1 MHEQASRTNWLIFL
15 ALGLMWGSSY
25 LFIKIAVDD
34 FGTFTLVALR
44 LAIGAALLWVVIR
57 LAGQALP
64 RERRIYGHLVVMAV
78 VNIVIPFALITWAEQ
93 SVDSSLAAILTAP
106 VPLFAIV
113 IAPLFLH
120 DEPIRVNGVIG
131 LAVGFIGV
139 VVLTS
144 RDLSTAGSDLIGEIA
159 LLGAALSYASG
170 AVYAR
175 RNMRGVPPMIPAV
188 FQVTFALLISGTI
201 AIVLEHPWDARPGPE
216 AVVSII
222 WLGVVGSGFAYLA
235 MFRLLASWGATRT
248 TMVAYEI
255 PVVGIVLG
263 FLVLQEPIDGRLLAG
278 TALVVGGVA
287 LVNIRFGRRR
297 IFGRTPPAEATQ
309 VSGRT

>member
-1 MHEQASRTNWLIFL
+1 MHELASRTQWLLFL

-25 LFIKIAVDD
+25 LFIKLAVDD

-57 LAGQALP
+57 AAGQALP
-64 RERRIYGHLVVMAV
+64 REPRIYGHLVVMAV

-93 SVDSSLAAILTAP
+93 SVDSSIAAILSSA

-120 DEPIRVNGVIG
+120 DEPIRVNGLIG
-131 LAVGFIGV
+131 LAVGFVGV
-139 VVLTS
+139 IVLTS
-144 RDLSTAGSDLIGEIA
+144 NDLSIAGADVTGEIA
-159 LLGAALSYASG
+159 LLGAALSYAVG

-188 FQVTFALLISGTI
+188 FQVTFAMLIAGTI
-201 AIVLEHPWDARPGPE
+201 AIVLEHPWDARPDGE
-216 AVVSII
+216 AIFSIL
-222 WLGVVGSGFAYLA
+222 WLGILGSGLAYLA
-235 MFRLLASWGATRT
+235 MFRLLAVWGATRT
-248 TMVAYEI
+248 TLVAYEI

-263 FLVLQEPIDGRLLAG
+263 FLVLNEPIDGRLLIG

-287 LVNIRFGRRR
+287 LVNSRFGRRR
-297 IFGRTPPAEATQ
+297 LFGRVPPVEAT
-309 VSGRT
+309 

>member
-1 MHEQASRTNWLIFL
+1 MHEPESRTNWLIFL

-25 LFIKIAVDD
+25 LFIKLAVDD

-44 LAIGAALLWVVIR
+44 LVIGAALLWIVIR

-78 VNIVIPFALITWAEQ
+78 VNIVIPFALITWAER
-93 SVDSSLAAILTAP
+93 SVPSSIAAILTSA

-120 DEPIRVNGVIG
+120 DEPIRVNGVVG
-131 LAVGFIGV
+131 LGVGFVGV
-139 VVLTS
+139 IVLTS
-144 RDLSTAGSDLIGEIA
+144 QDLSIANADLTGEVA
-159 LLGAALSYASG
+159 LLGAALSYAIG

-175 RNMRGVPPMIPAV
+175 RNMRGIPPLIPAV
-188 FQVTFALLISGTI
+188 FQVTFAMLIAGTI
-201 AIVLEHPWDARPGPE
+201 AVVLEHPWTARPDAE
-216 AVVSII
+216 AVFSIV
-222 WLGVVGSGFAYLA
+222 WLGVVGSGLAYLA

-255 PVVGIVLG
+255 PIVGIVLG
-263 FLVLQEPIDGRLLAG
+263 FLVLQESIDGRLLVG

-287 LVNIRFGRRR
+287 LVNSPFGRRR
-297 IFGRTPPAEATQ
+297 LFGRVPPVET
-309 VSGRT
+309 T